1 MIPITK
7 EQTVKT
13 ITAFLAAHQQILDE
27 TALDELSKLEYDEN
41 TKIDESNDDR
51 IEIYSHFGGK
61 YYKSFI
67 IRKNGTFMT
76 ISGHLTDD

>member
-1 MIPITK
+1 MIQISK
-7 EQTVKT
+7 EQALKKV
-13 ITAFLAAHQQILDE
+13 TAFLAAHQQILEE

-41 TKIDESNDDR
+41 TKIDESNDDQ

-67 IRKNGTFMT
+67 IRKDGTFMT
-76 ISGHLTDD
+76 ISGHLANN